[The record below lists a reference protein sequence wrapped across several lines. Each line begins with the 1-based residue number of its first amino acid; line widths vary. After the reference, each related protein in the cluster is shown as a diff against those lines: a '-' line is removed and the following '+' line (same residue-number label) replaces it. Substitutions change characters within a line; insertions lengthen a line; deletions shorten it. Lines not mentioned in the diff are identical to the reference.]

1 MKIRMTVLLENQKI
15 RREGLTEEIVV
26 KAYQMFLDWLS
37 IVDGASKATIEKAEF
52 VEDILKQESE
62 KESAGA

>member
-26 KAYQMFLDWLS
+26 KAYQMLLDWLS